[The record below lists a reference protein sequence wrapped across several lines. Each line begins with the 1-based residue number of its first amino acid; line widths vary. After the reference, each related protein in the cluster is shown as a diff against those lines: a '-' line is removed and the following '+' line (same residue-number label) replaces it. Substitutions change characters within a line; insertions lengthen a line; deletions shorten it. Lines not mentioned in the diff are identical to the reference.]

1 MSAEE
6 ERQFEEEFENALI
19 EAEETL
25 ARLRQR
31 YYQVKSDRKELARL
45 QQKMR
50 ELQRGKRKP
59 GKRHPLYPELAEI
72 ERQIELLELNLE
84 SHLFRW
90 RQLREPFW
98 MAIRFGGLGVLLGL
112 FLQSIINSQ

>member
-1 MSAEE
+1 MSAEK

-25 ARLRQR
+25 ARVRQR
-31 YYQVKSDRKELARL
+31 YHQVKGDRTELARL
-45 QQKMR
+45 QQKQR

-59 GKRHPLYPELAEI
+59 SKLHPLYPELAEI

-112 FLQSIINSQ
+112 FLKSIIDS